1 MKQLNLFLIITDAN
15 RNMSERRELNMKKYP
30 IVMCLVLFVVLVA
43 GCARAP
49 RAPLSDA
56 GERIEIMV
64 FSDRGNPAE
73 MTERQYKYR
82 IEVGQYMERDLI
94 NRLKRSGYRT
104 ELINSKDEFEAR
116 AGRYL
121 LIVKIV
127 SYNPGSSAAR
137 ILVGFGAGAASL
149 DNKYEFYGAGKEPIM
164 AWDDGVGTSEHW
176 TRIPRKLNANTVK
189 RITGKLTASK

>member
-1 MKQLNLFLIITDAN
+1 
-15 RNMSERRELNMKKYP
+15 MKKYP
-30 IVMCLVLFVVLVA
+30 TLTCLILCMLLVA

-49 RAPLSDA
+49 RAPLVST
-56 GERIEIMV
+56 GQRIEIMV

-82 IEVGQYMERDLI
+82 IEIGQYMERDLI
-94 NRLKRSGYRT
+94 KQLRKSGY
-104 ELINSKDEFEAR
+104 EASLINSKEEFEAR
-116 AGRYL
+116 SGRYL
-121 LIVKIV
+121 LTVKTV

-149 DNKYEFYGAGKEPIM
+149 DTKYEFYGAGPETIM

-176 TRIPRKLNANTVK
+176 SRLPRKLNANTVK
-189 RITGKLTASK
+189 RITEKLTAPK

>member
-1 MKQLNLFLIITDAN
+1 
-15 RNMSERRELNMKKYP
+15 MKKYP
-30 IVMCLVLFVVLVA
+30 IVMCLVLFVMLVA

-49 RAPLSDA
+49 RAPLADA
-56 GERIEIMV
+56 GEKIEIMV
-64 FSDRGNPAE
+64 FSNRGNPAE

-94 NRLKRSGYRT
+94 NRLKRSGYRAL
-104 ELINSKDEFEAR
+104 LINSKDEFEAR

-127 SYNPGSSAAR
+127 SYNPGNSATR
-137 ILVGFGAGAASL
+137 IFVGFGAGAASL
-149 DNKYEFYGAGKEPIM
+149 DNKYEFYSAGQKPIM

-176 TRIPRKLNANTVK
+176 TRIPRKLNVNTVK
-189 RITGKLTASK
+189 RITEKLTASK

>member
-1 MKQLNLFLIITDAN
+1 
-15 RNMSERRELNMKKYP
+15 MKKYP

-104 ELINSKDEFEAR
+104 ELINSKNEFEAR

-127 SYNPGSSAAR
+127 SYKPGSSAAR

>member
-1 MKQLNLFLIITDAN
+1 MEIQFITDAN

-30 IVMCLVLFVVLVA
+30 IVMCLVLFVMLLA

-56 GERIEIMV
+56 GEKIEIMV

-94 NRLKRSGYRT
+94 NRLRRSGYRT

>member
-1 MKQLNLFLIITDAN
+1 
-15 RNMSERRELNMKKYP
+15 MKKYS
-30 IVMCLVLFVVLVA
+30 IVMCLVLFVMLVA

-49 RAPLSDA
+49 RAPLADA
-56 GERIEIMV
+56 GEKIEIMV
-64 FSDRGNPAE
+64 FSDRGNPAG

-94 NRLKRSGYRT
+94 NRLRRSGYRAL
-104 ELINSKDEFEAR
+104 LINSKDEFEAQ

-121 LIVKIV
+121 LIVRIV
-127 SYNPGSSAAR
+127 SYNQGSSAAR

-149 DNKYEFYGAGKEPIM
+149 DNKYEFYGAGQEPIM

-189 RITGKLTASK
+189 RITEKLTASK

>member
-1 MKQLNLFLIITDAN
+1 
-15 RNMSERRELNMKKYP
+15 MSERRELNMKKYP
-30 IVMCLVLFVVLVA
+30 IVMCLVLFVMLVA

-56 GERIEIMV
+56 GEKIEIMV

-94 NRLKRSGYRT
+94 NRLRRSGYRT
-104 ELINSKDEFEAR
+104 ALINSKDEFEAR
-116 AGRYL
+116 AGQYL

-149 DNKYEFYGAGKEPIM
+149 DNKYEFYGAGQEPIM

>member
-1 MKQLNLFLIITDAN
+1 
-15 RNMSERRELNMKKYP
+15 MKKYP
-30 IVMCLVLFVVLVA
+30 VVMCLVLCVLLVA

-49 RAPLSDA
+49 RAPLSDT
-56 GERIEIMV
+56 GQKIEIMV
-64 FSDRGNPAE
+64 FSDRGSSAE

-94 NRLKRSGYRT
+94 NRLRRSGYRT

-127 SYNPGSSAAR
+127 NYNPGSSAAR

-149 DNKYEFYGAGKEPIM
+149 DNKYEFYGAGPEPIM
-164 AWDDGVGTSEHW
+164 VWDDGVGTSEHW
-176 TRIPRKLNANTVK
+176 SRLPRKLNANTAK
-189 RITGKLTASK
+189 KITEKLTASK

>member
-104 ELINSKDEFEAR
+104 ELINSKNEFEAR

-127 SYNPGSSAAR
+127 SYKPGSSAAR